1 MGTIA
6 ARHAHSIIQNV
17 RRVLAIECI
26 CALQAV
32 QYRGV
37 EKMAPKTRRFYEEVR
52 KIVPSITEDRIF
64 SEDIER
70 LADWLKKNKVQWTA
84 IKKQESLV

>member
-6 ARHAHSIIQNV
+6 ARHAYSIIQNV

-32 QYRGV
+32 QYRGI
-37 EKMAPKTRRFYEEVR
+37 EKMAPKTRSFYEDAR
-52 KIVPSITEDRIF
+52 KIVPSITEDRVF

-70 LADWLKKNKVQWTA
+70 LAEWLKKNNWQWTA
-84 IKKQESLV
+84 IKKHGSLV